1 MLFAPIEPDSSS
13 FAAITRRFLVP
24 FSQISHLIVKMFEAR
39 LVQGSLLKKVLEA
52 VKDLLN
58 EATWDCHG
66 TGMNLQVYMKLLFKF
81 KFFVT
86 NLF

>member
-1 MLFAPIEPDSSS
+1 MLFAPIELDSSS
-13 FAAITRRFLVP
+13 FAAITRRSLVP